1 MRRPGARSATENE
14 DRMAIEH
21 NGSAGP
27 YFEYDGLP
35 AQHVVDKD
43 LPLIH
48 PYGPVTPGRY
58 LTPGG
63 GRLTIRPA
71 EMRAH
76 VRITLDHLGCPAQF
90 TDEKNAAFKR
100 LALAAEGYCV
110 QARCRHSAAYADGVF
125 RIFEVRNESI
135 ALATF
140 VRAALAVELGDF
152 TLADRLVQE
161 AEALAGPVRREGEGE
176 QVSGG

>member
-1 MRRPGARSATENE
+1 
-14 DRMAIEH
+14 MAIEH
-21 NGSAGP
+21 NGIAGP

-35 AQHVVDKD
+35 ALHAVDKD

-48 PYGPVTPGRY
+48 PYAPVAPGRY
-58 LTPGG
+58 VTPAG

-76 VRITLDHLGCPAQF
+76 LRITLDHLGCPAQL

-100 LALAAEGYCV
+100 LALAAEGYC
-110 QARCRHSAAYADGVF
+110 AHAGCRHRAAYGGGVL
-125 RIFEVRNESI
+125 RIFEVRNGSI
-135 ALATF
+135 ALAAF

-152 TLADRLVQE
+152 TPTDRLLQE
-161 AEALAGPVRREGEGE
+161 TEALAGPVRKAGEGS
-176 QVSGG
+176 QANGG

>member
-1 MRRPGARSATENE
+1 
-14 DRMAIEH
+14 MAIEH
-21 NGSAGP
+21 NGIAGP

-35 AQHVVDKD
+35 VLHAVHKD

-48 PYGPVTPGRY
+48 PYAPVAPGRY
-58 LTPGG
+58 ITPGG

-71 EMRAH
+71 EMGAH
-76 VRITLDHLGCPAQF
+76 IRITLDHLGCAAQL

-110 QARCRHSAAYADGVF
+110 QAGCRHHAAYADAVL
-125 RIFEVRNESI
+125 RIFEVRNGSI
-135 ALATF
+135 ALAAF

-152 TLADRLVQE
+152 TPTDRLLQE
-161 AEALAGPVRREGEGE
+161 TEALAGPVRRENEGDK
-176 QVSGG
+176 VSGGSSVYERGYQPRD

>member
-1 MRRPGARSATENE
+1 
-14 DRMAIEH
+14 MAIEH
-21 NGSAGP
+21 NGIAGP

-35 AQHVVDKD
+35 ALHAVDKD

-48 PYGPVTPGRY
+48 PYAPVAPGRY
-58 LTPGG
+58 VTPGG

-76 VRITLDHLGCPAQF
+76 TRITLDHLGCPAQL

-110 QARCRHSAAYADGVF
+110 QAGCRHRAAYADGAF
-125 RIFEVRNESI
+125 RIFEVRNGSI
-135 ALATF
+135 ALAVF

-152 TLADRLVQE
+152 APADRLVQE
-161 AEALAGPVRREGEGE
+161 AEALAGPVRRKGEE
-176 QVSGG
+176 DQAGGG

>member
-1 MRRPGARSATENE
+1 
-14 DRMAIEH
+14 MAIEH
-21 NGSAGP
+21 NGIAGP

-35 AQHVVDKD
+35 ALHAVDKD

-48 PYGPVTPGRY
+48 PYAPVAPGRY
-58 LTPGG
+58 VTPGG

-76 VRITLDHLGCPAQF
+76 TRITLDHLGCPAQL

-110 QARCRHSAAYADGVF
+110 QAGCRHRAAYADGVF
-125 RIFEVRNESI
+125 RIFEVRNGSI
-135 ALATF
+135 ALAVF

-152 TLADRLVQE
+152 APADRLVQE
-161 AEALAGPVRREGEGE
+161 AEALAGPVRRKGEE
-176 QVSGG
+176 DQAGGG

>member
-1 MRRPGARSATENE
+1 
-14 DRMAIEH
+14 MAIEH
-21 NGSAGP
+21 NGIAGP

>member
-1 MRRPGARSATENE
+1 
-14 DRMAIEH
+14 MAIEH
-21 NGSAGP
+21 NGIAGP

-35 AQHVVDKD
+35 ALHAVDKD

-58 LTPGG
+58 VTPGG

-76 VRITLDHLGCPAQF
+76 IRITLDHLGCPAQL
-90 TDEKNAAFKR
+90 TDEKNGAFKG

-110 QARCRHSAAYADGVF
+110 QSRCRHRAAYADGVF
-125 RIFEVRNESI
+125 RIFEVRNGSI
-135 ALATF
+135 ALAAF

-152 TLADRLVQE
+152 ALADRLMQE
-161 AEALAGPVRREGEGE
+161 AEALAGPVRREGEE
-176 QVSGG
+176 DQASGG

>member
-1 MRRPGARSATENE
+1 
-14 DRMAIEH
+14 MAIEH

>member
-1 MRRPGARSATENE
+1 MT
-14 DRMAIEH
+14 IEH
-21 NGSAGP
+21 NGIAGP

-35 AQHVVDKD
+35 ALHAVDKD

-48 PYGPVTPGRY
+48 PYAPVAAGRY
-58 LTPGG
+58 ITPGG

-71 EMRAH
+71 EMGAH
-76 VRITLDHLGCPAQF
+76 IRITLDHLGCPAQL

-110 QARCRHSAAYADGVF
+110 QAGCQHRAAYADGVL
-125 RIFEVRNESI
+125 RIFEVRNGSI
-135 ALATF
+135 ALSAF

-152 TLADRLVQE
+152 TPPDRLLQST
-161 AEALAGPVRREGEGE
+161 EALAGPVRRETEGDK
-176 QVSGG
+176 VSGG

>member
-1 MRRPGARSATENE
+1 
-14 DRMAIEH
+14 MAIEH
-21 NGSAGP
+21 NGIAGP

-35 AQHVVDKD
+35 ALHTVDKD

-48 PYGPVTPGRY
+48 PYAPVTPGRY
-58 LTPGG
+58 VTPGG
-63 GRLTIRPA
+63 GRLTIRPPEKA
-71 EMRAH
+71 SH
-76 VRITLDHLGCPAQF
+76 IRITLDHLGCPTQL

-110 QARCRHSAAYADGVF
+110 QSGCRHRAAYADGPY
-125 RIFEVRNESI
+125 RIFEVRNASI
-135 ALATF
+135 TLAAF

-152 TLADRLVQE
+152 APADRLAQE
-161 AEALAGPVRREGEGE
+161 AEALAGPVRREGKEN

>member
-1 MRRPGARSATENE
+1 MRRPGARSATESE

-21 NGSAGP
+21 NGIAGP

>member
-1 MRRPGARSATENE
+1 MAT
-14 DRMAIEH
+14 EH
-21 NGSAGP
+21 NGIAGP

-71 EMRAH
+71 EKRAH
-76 VRITLDHLGCPAQF
+76 TRITLDHLGCPAQV
-90 TDEKNAAFKR
+90 TDEKDAAFMR
-100 LALAAEGYCV
+100 LAQAAEGYCV
-110 QARCRHSAAYADGVF
+110 QARCRHHAAYSGGVL
-125 RIFEVRNESI
+125 RIFEVRKGSI
-135 ALATF
+135 ELTAF

-152 TLADRLVQE
+152 TPTDRLFQE
-161 AEALAGPVRREGEGE
+161 TEALVGPVRRDGEGD
-176 QVSGG
+176 QASGG

>member
-1 MRRPGARSATENE
+1 
-14 DRMAIEH
+14 MAIEH
-21 NGSAGP
+21 NGIAGP
-27 YFEYDGLP
+27 YFDYDGLP
-35 AQHVVDKD
+35 ALHAVDKD

-58 LTPGG
+58 VTPGG

-76 VRITLDHLGCPAQF
+76 VRITLDHLGCPAQL
-90 TDEKNAAFKR
+90 TDEKNTAFKR

-110 QARCRHSAAYADGVF
+110 QSGCQHRPAYADGVY
-125 RIFEVRNESI
+125 RIFEVRNASI
-135 ALATF
+135 ALAAF

-152 TLADRLVQE
+152 APADRLVQE
-161 AEALAGPVRREGEGE
+161 TEALAGPVRREGEGD
-176 QVSGG
+176 QTSGG

>member
-1 MRRPGARSATENE
+1 
-14 DRMAIEH
+14 MAIEH
-21 NGSAGP
+21 NGIAGP
-27 YFEYDGLP
+27 YLDYDGLP
-35 AQHVVDKD
+35 AKHVVDKD

-48 PYGPVTPGRY
+48 PYAPVTPGRY

-76 VRITLDHLGCPAQF
+76 IRITLDHLGCPAQL

-110 QARCRHSAAYADGVF
+110 QAGCRHRAAYADGVF
-125 RIFEVRNESI
+125 RIFEVRNGSI
-135 ALATF
+135 ALAAF

-152 TLADRLVQE
+152 APTDRLVQE
-161 AEALAGPVRREGEGE
+161 AEALAGPVRREGEDD
-176 QVSGG
+176 QASGG

>member
-1 MRRPGARSATENE
+1 
-14 DRMAIEH
+14 MAIEH
-21 NGSAGP
+21 NGIAGP

-35 AQHVVDKD
+35 VLHVVDKD

-48 PYGPVTPGRY
+48 PYAPVTPGRY
-58 LTPGG
+58 VTPGG

-76 VRITLDHLGCPAQF
+76 IRITLDHLGCPAQL

-110 QARCRHSAAYADGVF
+110 QSGCRHRAAYADGVF
-125 RIFEVRNESI
+125 RSFEVRNGSI
-135 ALATF
+135 TLAAF
-140 VRAALAVELGDF
+140 AVELGDF
-152 TLADRLVQE
+152 APADRLVQE
-161 AEALAGPVRREGEGE
+161 TEALAGPVRREGEE
-176 QVSGG
+176 NQASGG

>member
-1 MRRPGARSATENE
+1 MT
-14 DRMAIEH
+14 IEH
-21 NGSAGP
+21 NGIAGP

-48 PYGPVTPGRY
+48 PYAPVTPGRY

-63 GRLTIRPA
+63 GRLTIRPT

-76 VRITLDHLGCPAQF
+76 IRITLDHLGCPAQL
-90 TDEKNAAFKR
+90 TDEKNNAFKR

-110 QARCRHSAAYADGVF
+110 QARCRHRAAHADGVL
-125 RIFEVRNESI
+125 RIFEVRTGSI
-135 ALATF
+135 PLAAF

-152 TLADRLVQE
+152 TPTDRLLQE
-161 AEALAGPVRREGEGE
+161 TEALAGPVRQEGEGD
-176 QVSGG
+176 QASGG

>member
-1 MRRPGARSATENE
+1 
-14 DRMAIEH
+14 MAIEH
-21 NGSAGP
+21 NGIAGP

-90 TDEKNAAFKR
+90 TDEKNAVFKR

-110 QARCRHSAAYADGVF
+110 QARCRHSAAYAGGVF

-161 AEALAGPVRREGEGE
+161 AEALAGPVRREGEAE

>member
-1 MRRPGARSATENE
+1 
-14 DRMAIEH
+14 MAIEH
-21 NGSAGP
+21 NGIAGP

-152 TLADRLVQE
+152 TLADWLVQE